1 MSITLALL
9 PLMSGGSNLRLA
21 LLIVSEQGSPLCQA
35 SQGMGSV
42 KLQIIHK
49 ILNSTGILI
58 SLVGGAAEVC
68 LSVSGQAHVCQH

>member
-1 MSITLALL
+1 
-9 PLMSGGSNLRLA
+9 MSGGSILRLA
-21 LLIVSEQGSPLCQA
+21 LLIVSEQGSLCQA